1 MPKYVMLNAYQ
12 LLISVMSVKNILVL
26 DKDNLP
32 ICLLLCSSVDFN
44 IWENSPPKYTR
55 SCASGNTRFGKMAKL
70 PS

>member
-44 IWENSPPKYTR
+44 I
-55 SCASGNTRFGKMAKL
+55 
-70 PS
+70 